1 MKYLYIETS
10 RFGSIEV
17 TEKELIEFPRGL
29 LGFESQKQY
38 ALLPLPQTPYFY
50 WLQSTTDK
58 DLAFLVVDPFVFF
71 PNYEFNLA
79 DDLLERI
86 KVTSPNQVAI
96 LTIVT
101 VPQTGV
107 TEATTNLVGP
117 LVINLHDRLG
127 VQVVLEG
134 TKYRTKHLLFQKQSN
149 EQKALHES
157 R

>member
-10 RFGSIEV
+10 RFGRIEV
-17 TEKELIEFPRGL
+17 TEKELIGFPQGL

-38 ALLPLPQTPYFY
+38 ALLPILQNPYFY

-71 PNYEFNLA
+71 PDYEFNLA

-86 KVTSPNQVAI
+86 KVTTLNQVAI

-101 VPQTGV
+101 VPQAGV
-107 TEATTNLVGP
+107 KQATTNLVGP

-134 TKYRTKHLLFQKQSN
+134 TGYTTKHLLFKKPSN
-149 EQKALHES
+149 NQNALHES